1 MLEKIEIKSFKDGSS
16 NFFVNMKHYHLNKN
30 NEIEFCAG
38 GEPTEE
44 EFEAIKQFIKRN
56 KKVYTPRSKNI
67 FENE

>member
-1 MLEKIEIKSFKDGSS
+1 
-16 NFFVNMKHYHLNKN
+16 MKHYHLNKN